1 MTSSPEGNAGLG
13 RGGESGE
20 PHDRF
25 ETARPRLHGVAYRMT
40 GSVSDADD
48 LCQEAWIRW
57 AAQDRSDVDDAEAY
71 LVTIITRLALD
82 RLRSAQH
89 RRESYVGPYLPE
101 PVVTVPG
108 ARPEPDPGEAAEL
121 ADSLT
126 YAFLVLL
133 DELSPVERAVLLLHD
148 VFGYPFAAVS
158 EAVDRSEAAVRQIA
172 SRSRRKIDASRPRRV
187 KPDPETVN
195 GVLARLMVAI
205 VTGDVEGV
213 MAEMAPDVVQLD
225 DGGAAKRAARRPVV
239 GADRVARLWVNL
251 AKRGAHLSLRFAD
264 VNGSPGLVFLDGD
277 EPEMVMCADLD
288 ESGRIVRIFGQL
300 NPEKLRHVTG

>member
-1 MTSSPEGNAGLG
+1 MPQPDPDQRLEA
-13 RGGESGE
+13 RAVPAERDE
-20 PHDRF
+20 RF
-25 ETARPRLHGVAYRMT
+25 EAARARLHGVAYRMT
-40 GSVSDADD
+40 GSISDADD

-57 AAQDRSDVDDAEAY
+57 AAQDRSDVDDADAY
-71 LVTIITRLALD
+71 LVTVVTRLALD

-89 RRESYVGPYLPE
+89 RRETYVGPYLPE

-108 ARPEPDPGEAAEL
+108 SRPEPDPSEAAEL

-133 DELSPVERAVLLLHD
+133 DQLSPVERAVLLLHD

-158 EAVDRSEAAVRQIA
+158 DAVDRTEEAVRQIA
-172 SRSRRKIDASRPRRV
+172 SRSRRKIEGSVPRTV
-187 KPDPETVN
+187 KPDPEIVN

-205 VTGDVEGV
+205 MSGDVDGV

-251 AKRGAHLSLRFAD
+251 AKRGAHLSVRFAD

-288 ESGRIVRIFGQL
+288 ESGRIVRIFGQM
-300 NPEKLRHVTG
+300 NPDKLRHVTG

>member
-1 MTSSPEGNAGLG
+1 MPQPDPDQRLEA
-13 RGGESGE
+13 RAVPAERDE
-20 PHDRF
+20 RF
-25 ETARPRLHGVAYRMT
+25 EAARARLHGVAYRMT
-40 GSVSDADD
+40 GSISDADD

-57 AAQDRSDVDDAEAY
+57 AAQDRSDVDYADAY
-71 LVTIITRLALD
+71 LVTVVTRLALD

-89 RRESYVGPYLPE
+89 RRETYVGPYLPE

-108 ARPEPDPGEAAEL
+108 SRPEPDPSEAAEL

-133 DELSPVERAVLLLHD
+133 DQLSPVERAVLLLHD

-158 EAVDRSEAAVRQIA
+158 DAVDRTEEAVRQIA
-172 SRSRRKIDASRPRRV
+172 SRSRRKIEGSVPRTV
-187 KPDPETVN
+187 KPDPEIVN
-195 GVLARLMVAI
+195 GVLTRLMVAI
-205 VTGDVEGV
+205 MSGDVDGV

-251 AKRGAHLSLRFAD
+251 AKRGAHLSVRFAD

-288 ESGRIVRIFGQL
+288 ESGRIVRIFGQM
-300 NPEKLRHVTG
+300 NPDKLRHVTG

>member
-1 MTSSPEGNAGLG
+1 
-13 RGGESGE
+13 
-20 PHDRF
+20 
-25 ETARPRLHGVAYRMT
+25 MT
-40 GSVSDADD
+40 GSISDADD

-57 AAQDRSDVDDAEAY
+57 AAQDRSDVDDADAY
-71 LVTIITRLALD
+71 LVTVVTRLALD

-89 RRESYVGPYLPE
+89 RRETYVGPYLPE

-108 ARPEPDPGEAAEL
+108 SRPEPDPSEAAEL

-133 DELSPVERAVLLLHD
+133 DQLSPVERAVLLLHD

-158 EAVDRSEAAVRQIA
+158 DAVDRTEEAVRQIA
-172 SRSRRKIDASRPRRV
+172 SRSRRKIEGSVPRTV
-187 KPDPETVN
+187 KPDPEIVN

-205 VTGDVEGV
+205 MSGDVDGV

-251 AKRGAHLSLRFAD
+251 AKRGAHLSVRFAD

-288 ESGRIVRIFGQL
+288 ESGRIVRIFGQM
-300 NPEKLRHVTG
+300 NPDKLRHVTG